1 MCSGINFLELFLYV
15 IIYIADNE
23 KDMNYYDI
31 PLPFDKNAEYNLN
44 QIEGRHSSD
53 DTVRI
58 QQVKRDG
65 EMLML

>member
-1 MCSGINFLELFLYV
+1 MPRINLKSFLH
-15 IIYIADNE
+15 IADNE
-23 KDMNYYDI
+23 KDMNYYEI

-58 QQVKRDG
+58 QQVKRLG
-65 EMLML
+65 EVF